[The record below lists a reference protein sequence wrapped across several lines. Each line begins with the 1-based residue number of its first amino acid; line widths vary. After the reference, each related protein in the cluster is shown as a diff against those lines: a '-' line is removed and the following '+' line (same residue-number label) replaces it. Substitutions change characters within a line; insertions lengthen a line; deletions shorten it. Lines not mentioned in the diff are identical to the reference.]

1 MTAGETLKDFVP
13 YLIGLAVWAFV
24 LYAIIRSAVNA
35 NEVKKNL
42 EAQTKLLM
50 KIAEQN
56 GVAVEDIKD
65 CVK

>member
-13 YLIGLAVWAFV
+13 YLIGLAVWAFI
-24 LYAIIRSAVNA
+24 LYTIIRSAVNA